1 MNAPLLDLSYLFEIS
16 YGDPQYVFDVLT
28 LFIETFP
35 PGLVNLEKLI
45 RETDDFDAIHKQ
57 AHTLKSSASII
68 RIRGVYDDITR
79 IDMLSR
85 SGTGK
90 EEIIARLD
98 NILFNFRKALPLI
111 QAERGRN
118 LPPNQTAV

>member
-16 YGDPQYVFDVLT
+16 FGDPRYVYDVLT

-35 PGLVNLEKLI
+35 PGLANLEHLI
-45 RETDDFDAIHKQ
+45 RETDDFDGIHKQ

-68 RIRGVYDDITR
+68 RIREVFDDISR
-79 IDMLSR
+79 IDVLAR

-98 NILFNFRKALPLI
+98 NVLFNFRKALPLI

-118 LPPNQTAV
+118 LPSQ

>member
-16 YGDPQYVFDVLT
+16 FGETKYVFDVLS

-35 PGLVNLEKLI
+35 AGLNNLEKLI

-57 AHTLKSSASII
+57 AHTLKSSAGII
-68 RIRGVYDDITR
+68 RIRNVYDDLAR
-79 IDMLSR
+79 IDTLAR
-85 SGTGK
+85 TKTGK
-90 EEIIARLD
+90 EEIIVKLD
-98 NILFNFRKALPLI
+98 NILFNFKKALPLI

-118 LPPNQTAV
+118 KPTTS